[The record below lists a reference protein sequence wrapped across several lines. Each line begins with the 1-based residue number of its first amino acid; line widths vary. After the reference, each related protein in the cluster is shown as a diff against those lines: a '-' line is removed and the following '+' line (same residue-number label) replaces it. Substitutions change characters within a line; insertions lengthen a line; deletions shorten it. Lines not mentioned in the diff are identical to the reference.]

1 LVLETRSADL
11 VLVADPDSGTRDRL
25 ARELTTAG
33 FAVVA
38 TASGEEALAL
48 AHAQSPMLAILEVPL
63 DGISGYEVCRLL
75 REEFGQ
81 ELPVMF
87 LSGTRTE
94 SYDRVAGLLLGADD
108 YVVKPYAVDELL
120 VRARRLI
127 ERKRM
132 ASPMLSQLTPREL
145 EVLRLLVEGL
155 SAREVAA
162 RLFISE
168 KTVGTHVEH
177 ILSKLNVKS
186 RVQAVAIAFR
196 EGLAAPEAGVGITPA
211 PTHASTV
218 TIPAAHGAA
227 PRRRTKR

>member
-1 LVLETRSADL
+1 LAASTADL
-11 VLVADPDSGTRDRL
+11 VLVADSDSRARGRL
-25 ARELTTAG
+25 VRELTTAG
-33 FAVVA
+33 FAVVE
-38 TASGEEALAL
+38 TASGEEAIAL
-48 AHAQSPMLAILEVPL
+48 AQERIPTLAVLEVPL

-75 REEFGQ
+75 REEFG
-81 ELPVMF
+81 EDLPVMF
-87 LSGTRTE
+87 LSGARTE

-132 ASPMLSQLTPREL
+132 ASPTLSQLTPREL

-168 KTVGTHVEH
+168 KTVGTHIEH
-177 ILSKLNVKS
+177 VLSKLNVNS

-196 EGLAAPEAGVGITPA
+196 EGLAAPEATVGVTPPA
-211 PTHASTV
+211 NRASKRFR
-218 TIPAAHGAA
+218 G
-227 PRRRTKR
+227 RSRRT

>member
-1 LVLETRSADL
+1 LATSSADL
-11 VLVADPDSGTRDRL
+11 VLVADPDSRTRDRL
-25 ARELTTAG
+25 VRELTSAG

-48 AHAQSPMLAILEVPL
+48 AHAQSPTLAILEVPL
-63 DGISGYEVCRLL
+63 DGISGYEVCRSL
-75 REEFGQ
+75 REEFGE

-127 ERKRM
+127 ERKRT

-196 EGLAAPEAGVGITPA
+196 EGLAAPESVVGITPA
-211 PTHASTV
+211 SAHGSTA

-227 PRRRTKR
+227 PRRRRKR